1 MLSKFNNKKH
11 RRLTALLLCVALMLG
26 SVTSVSADISAA
38 DSETEVQNYAEEPT
52 TEAVSYGAPE
62 AQTEVREGTPVA
74 EETEAPAADTQQTET
89 HTEAT
94 TEAHTETAAET
105 QAAETTETEV
115 ETETETEVVAQQLE
129 YEDDQVK
136 VHVTASEE
144 GIIPDHASLKVVPL
158 VKQEV
163 TNEMTD
169 EQKQE
174 VEAINKKY
182 DEAEKKLTEKAEKEA
197 YDIAGFLAYDIS
209 LVDADGNKVEP
220 NGDVKVTM
228 DYKQPVIAEDAVQ
241 TVNDTEWL
249 NSTKDLDVT
258 VLHLEEDNKG
268 KVTDVVDMTA
278 EDTNGDAEI
287 NTTSEN
293 EIQKVTITTNS
304 FSTFAI
310 TYSNYSVTVKY
321 VDQNGADITSDQFTQ
336 NEVSIDKGEDLVIS
350 NGNKVKIP
358 ETVTI
363 DNKTYQYR
371 GAHLDGVS
379 GKDVYSVKFK
389 DKKWRYKEKLGASN
403 EDWNNGKGGTIY
415 LVYQEQTQEQPT
427 ALPTVDTIDSTSKGI
442 TMRMINY
449 DSAAN
454 GLSNDIKGPYTVG
467 GVTGGIKQNLLKRV
481 LTDGYPVTV
490 GGTSLETLFTGGTSV
505 NHLFLQRSFDADGSY
520 EYSSFKN
527 YAHLED
533 NGNFTVYDA
542 LGTPSN
548 DNVRWYQRGNFMPYN
563 SISASNVSTNTNLY
577 DESGNPLS
585 DTDSAYGKT
594 LYKTQGTNDYYFGM
608 YVEADFIQPSNG
620 KLTKGSDMVYEF
632 NGDDDLWVY
641 VDGVLMLDIGGIHDA
656 HSGSINFATGAIT
669 YDSVSG
675 TTIKEQFQTA
685 GVFPDGSPWDDS
697 KVSEF
702 FNGNTLKDFTS
713 HNFKMFYME
722 RGAGASNLKMK
733 FNLEVVPQGTVAVE
747 KQLTNTDKQKYSDV
761 EFGFQVYAQEVK
773 STDLTSKVETYYDNK
788 YVLLNDATYTKGSKT
803 GEKVAFGTATY
814 DDKKYENVFKLKPD
828 EAVRFEGLQANRK
841 YYVQEVGV
849 QASQYDKITINGKDY
864 VNEEGTPIDWSE
876 GSATVVSRPYVIC
889 QNNCSA
895 ANSRELLITKQMA
908 SGQSTTDTFTFK
920 IQLSDADKQLV
931 PYAKGDYYLYNY
943 QLNDKNENVKTYYC
957 YDANGKLVSSGT
969 TAIPCGKTD
978 DEGKVFGV
986 PVGYTVAITGILS
999 STNFKVTEEGL
1010 NDQLYQT
1017 PSITV
1022 TDCENATVEGADGT
1036 IKLGEDAKVTVTNSL
1051 KERLQVEKRWSGTEP
1066 NATVYVGL
1074 YRNGTATDR
1083 YKALNA
1089 ENAFKGLFDGLGD
1102 GTYTVKELR
1111 AIQDGETAE
1120 FTIDG
1125 HGYIGLSDGDEVT
1138 FDDTKYKVIY
1148 GEKIQDN
1155 ADQGLYKIQITNA
1168 AAWQLR
1174 KISSNSAG
1182 NTKLGLQDAEFTL
1195 VNGDTTI
1202 YAKSYE
1208 DGFVKFY
1215 TDKNF
1220 TTEVKYLIDGTYTVT
1235 EVKAPSGYAVNSTG
1249 WKITVANGTVAAVK
1263 EGNTSINGYMQNE
1276 VLTFDMTNT
1285 PIYSLPNSGGSG
1297 IYWFSICGMLL
1308 MMAAA
1313 WIIYKNKCREV
1324 LVK

>member
-38 DSETEVQNYAEEPT
+38 DSETEVQSEAQTYTEEPT

-62 AQTEVREGTPVA
+62 AQTEVQEGTPVA
-74 EETEAPAADTQQTET
+74 EETEAPAADTQQTEA

-310 TYSNYSVTVKY
+310 TYSNSKH
-321 VDQNGADITSDQFTQ
+321 S
-336 NEVSIDKGEDLVIS
+336 
-350 NGNKVKIP
+350 
-358 ETVTI
+358 
-363 DNKTYQYR
+363 
-371 GAHLDGVS
+371 
-379 GKDVYSVKFK
+379 
-389 DKKWRYKEKLGASN
+389 
-403 EDWNNGKGGTIY
+403 
-415 LVYQEQTQEQPT
+415 EQTT
-427 ALPTVDTIDSTSKGI
+427 ALPTVATVDSRSKGI
-442 TMRMINY
+442 TMRMIDY
-449 DSAAN
+449 DEPAKNLNIGGA
-454 GLSNDIKGPYTVG
+454 YTEDKK
-467 GVTGGIKQNLLKRV
+467 TGTIKQNLLNRT
-481 LTDGYPVTV
+481 LTNGYPMTK
-490 GGTSLETLFTGGTSV
+490 GGVSLEPLFSDGTDV
-505 NHLFLQRSFDADGSY
+505 NHLFLQSTYDASGEY
-520 EYSSFKN
+520 EYSCFNN
-527 YAHLED
+527 YAYLNN
-533 NGNFTVYDA
+533 NGDFTVYDA
-542 LGTPSN
+542 IGTPDDKS
-548 DNVRWYQRGNFMPYN
+548 DYYYCRGNFMPYN
-563 SISASNVSTNTNLY
+563 NIVSDKKSSHNNAY
-577 DESGNPLS
+577 DENGIPLTKADSG
-585 DTDSAYGKT
+585 YGRD
-594 LYKTQGTNDYYFGM
+594 LYLAQGKINYYFGM
-608 YVEADFIQPSNG
+608 YVEANFVQPKDG
-620 KLTKGSDMVYEF
+620 KATKTGQNMRYEF
-632 NGDDDLWVY
+632 NGDDDMWIY
-641 VDGVLMLDIGGIHDA
+641 IDNVLALDIGGIHDA
-656 HSGSINFATGAIT
+656 HSGYIDFATGEIGWWDCVKGGT
-669 YDSVSG
+669 PQLTK
-675 TTIKEQFQTA
+675 TTIKSQFKAA
-685 GVFPDGSPWDDS
+685 GYFPDGNKWNYANVDKYFKGDTF
-697 KVSEF
+697 VDY
-702 FNGNTLKDFTS
+702 GS

-722 RGAGASNLKMK
+722 RGAGASNLHMK
-733 FNLEVVPQGTVAVE
+733 FNLEVVPQGTVTVE

-761 EFGFQVYAQEVK
+761 EFGFQVYAQKVK
-773 STDLTSKVETYYDNK
+773 STDPTSKVETYYDDQ

-803 GEKVAFGTATY
+803 GGKVAFGTATY
-814 DDKKYENVFKLKPD
+814 DDDKYEKVFKLKPD

-849 QASQYDKITINGKDY
+849 QASQYDKIIINGRQYFDEKGQTI
-864 VNEEGTPIDWSE
+864 EWSA
-876 GSATVVSRPYVIC
+876 GSTTVASRPYVLC

-895 ANSRELLITKQMA
+895 ANSRELQITKQMA

-920 IQLSDADKQLV
+920 IQLSDADKRLV

-943 QLNDKNENVKTYYC
+943 QLNDKNKNVKTYYC

-1313 WIIYKNKCREV
+1313 WIIYKNKCRAV